1 MWFQRKPEQEAPK
14 PPEAAEAK
22 EAPEKRGL
30 MSWFKGKPEAKPTE
44 AKPELTATPPVAEP
58 PAPEA
63 PVAPTPEP
71 APVEPV
77 ATPTPAPP
85 EPAPMAPEPVAV
97 EPPTAPPPNETA
109 VPGADATFATADA
122 AEATEDPK
130 KKGFWAKTWEVLNTP
145 VFTIDAPQLSEA
157 LEKTKTGFVL
167 NIKKLQN
174 RWTKIDED
182 MLEELEEILLESDVG
197 MPVAEAAIEHV
208 RAKHKKG
215 EVSPANLS
223 EVLEAFL
230 REQVGDAGPL
240 QLKPGVLN
248 IIVMVGVN
256 GVGKT
261 TTLGKLADRFQMQ
274 GHKVLLAAADTFRAA
289 AIDQIAIWAER
300 ADVELV
306 RHKEGGDAAAVVFD
320 AIRAAKARGADVLL
334 VDTAGRLHNK
344 ANLMAELQKI
354 RKIIDR
360 EAPDSP
366 VESLLVLDAT
376 TGQNGLRQAEVF
388 QEAFQLT
395 GVILT
400 KLDGTAKGGVV
411 FGIKKQLGLP
421 VRLMGIGEKVTDLK
435 DFDANV
441 FVEALFSEAE
451 STPKP

>member
-1 MWFQRKPEQEAPK
+1 MWFQRKPDEEGPK
-14 PPEAAEAK
+14 PPEPQEAPQ
-22 EAPEKRGL
+22 APEKRGL
-30 MSWFKGKPEAKPTE
+30 MSWFKGKPEPA
-44 AKPELTATPPVAEP
+44 AEP
-58 PAPEA
+58 TAE
-63 PVAPTPEP
+63 PVPGPEP
-71 APVEPV
+71 L
-77 ATPTPAPP
+77 
-85 EPAPMAPEPVAV
+85 
-97 EPPTAPPPNETA
+97 APPPNETA
-109 VPGADATFATADA
+109 EPGADATYATADA
-122 AEATEDPK
+122 AEASEEPQ

-157 LEKTKTGFVL
+157 LEKTKSGLVL

-174 RWTKIDED
+174 RWTRIDED

-197 MPVAEAAIEHV
+197 LPVAEAAIEHV

-230 REQVGDAGPL
+230 RAQLGDAGPL
-240 QLKPGVLN
+240 ALKPGALN
-248 IIVMVGVN
+248 ILVLVGVN

-274 GHKVLLAAADTFRAA
+274 GHKVLIAAADTFRAA
-289 AIDQIAIWAER
+289 AIDQLAIWAER
-300 ADVELV
+300 AEVELV

-360 EAPDSP
+360 EAPDAP

-395 GVILT
+395 GVVLT

-411 FGIKKQLGLP
+411 FGIKQQLGLP

-441 FVEALFSEAE
+441 FVEALFSEPEPPPA
-451 STPKP
+451 S